1 MPSVYAHITVDI
13 TDQVGVIKLNRP
25 SVLNAWNEDMLG
37 EMISAFREL
46 DQHKRTVFTVLTGEG
61 RFFSAGADIRQDIPK
76 APETASPAEKKLFY
90 MRKFSREIELFRSLI
105 DHTKILVLA
114 LNGPGVGGGAAWFTG
129 LADIVLA
136 VSGAYLQVPFNSLGL
151 VPEFG
156 AAQTFAQSIGVHRA
170 NDLLMF
176 GRKCT
181 VEELESWGLIN
192 RVFPAQGFMDQVMSF
207 LRGQLE
213 VNDGGSMLETKRLMN
228 GPLRAERM
236 LGTFDAANA
245 LAERFVEGVPFER
258 FARRNEELKMARKAR
273 SGKEKAS
280 L

>member
-1 MPSVYAHITVDI
+1 MPVVYTHITVDI
-13 TDQVGVIKLNRP
+13 TDRSGIIKLNRP
-25 SVLNAWNEDMLG
+25 DVLNAWNEAMLG

-46 DQHKRTVFTVLTGEG
+46 DRHPRTVFTVLTGEG
-61 RFFSAGADIRQDIPK
+61 RFFSAGADIREVIPK
-76 APETASPAEKKLFY
+76 APETATAVEKKLFY

-136 VSGAYLQVPFNSLGL
+136 ASGAYLQVPFNSLGL

-156 AAQTFAQSIGVHRA
+156 AARTFAQSIGVRRA

-181 VEELESWGLIN
+181 VEELEGWGLIN
-192 RVFPAQGFMDQVMSF
+192 RVFPAEGFKDQVVTF

-228 GPLRAERM
+228 TPLRGERM
-236 LGTFDAANA
+236 LAMFDAANA
-245 LAERFVEGVPFER
+245 LAERFVAGVPFER
-258 FARRNEELKMARKAR
+258 FARRNVELEMASKAR
-273 SGKEKAS
+273 RGKEKAS